1 MKRYLKYLLSLLILV
16 LVLGVLK
23 IPSDAAEGNGASGN
37 DVINNKPATELQS
50 GSISKNKTG
59 WIFYITDSTHHT
71 KTPIYFVPYMRPSG
85 NLDTTYVH
93 ARDHDRSSVVECP
106 FTLKELIADYT
117 GGAVQWNSPAFQI
130 TGISVGSGN
139 DLKSH
144 FLSYPNGDITK
155 DQYIMNFV
163 TALFD
168 NGNPQGSVRQDIL
181 DNYEDRYLIV
191 EAVMWQGRKASDSK
205 NYLVSVPY
213 WWQAFSPTGDTSK
226 FGSSTARRQ
235 FAHSMYIPETW
246 GILKGESPN
255 WNGLEA
261 VDALMNPTCGFG
273 IMMFRFSGTPEE
285 EETPQP
291 PSITVTNTN
300 DYLRANELNYV
311 FADIKT
317 DSSAMREADTYDDA
331 TFGINAELES
341 IWKKHVGADDRNQAI
356 KDGKW
361 YIEET
366 ITSDIVNKLGL
377 SNGLFYRSEAGAYFK
392 PSDAVG
398 LKTVIKGSG
407 MQYAGYGYNLTR
419 TVFNDNMVISSFS
432 TRGDNQSMKSYVK
445 DTLKFDVGH
454 DGVKSNIVMTD
465 NTEGQTS
472 DTAQDKYTFVGKVT
486 EYYEHNDKI
495 HHSAEYEDEYG
506 WTANGTWGVTG
517 QKKVKDEW
525 DEPNWNSYTADYTTD
540 TKQHDVTHGLYKYT
554 PYNITTVPNTSAGN
568 LLLATGHI
576 GQAYSKVS
584 FASQQSG
591 VLKIYPEVKY
601 EMWYIGS
608 TETWSTPQKKDIYV
622 MGEKQRSC
630 KPAIIHGYNVY
641 IPGGSMKGQTIVDS
655 PLTGTLANDFSNSW
669 SADGSYQSEYEV
681 CSQGSGF
688 ETATTNAPKIDFASF
703 GLDLSESSINGFTPK
718 GTWESASPLDSHM
731 NFVFAVLG
739 NVDSE
744 VKMRRYNQSNQP
756 QGQEYDMSFDI
767 SDNTISSTTKQQ
779 IKIVFENGS
788 VTTGKTEVI
797 SAIASAYGV
806 SSSEATTIWNN
817 SGIEQQLREMM
828 ETSASSN
835 NNSGN
840 VVETPDNWYDET
852 SECLTITVCKTTV
865 TFGKIL
871 LSDKHDYGSSTSQS
885 ETSITSVGNGG
896 YQCRYF
902 YSLKFISDSINVDGF
917 NLDVSGTKY
926 LIHDNEIKGAR
937 FLVSNSTTSNMR
949 K

>member
-1 MKRYLKYLLSLLILV
+1 MRKYLRYILGILILV
-16 LVLGVLK
+16 LTISFVPSISTVAGTDVNGDSGDDGGKTPASNLK
-23 IPSDAAEGNGASGN
+23 P
-37 DVINNKPATELQS
+37 
-50 GSISKNKTG
+50 GSISQHKSG
-59 WIFYITDSTHHT
+59 VLCYITSGHMYTISDVVFIPYSQIPNYKTVSTD
-71 KTPIYFVPYMRPSG
+71 YLR
-85 NLDTTYVH
+85 
-93 ARDHDRSSVVECP
+93 ARDFTGDSRVERKP
-106 FTLKELIADYT
+106 YTLKEVIKSYS
-117 GGAVQWNSPAFQI
+117 GIEWNVPPFSVTSG
-130 TGISVGSGN
+130 TGIGSS
-139 DLKSH
+139 LKSH
-144 FLSYPNGDITK
+144 LLEAPDPSQPEETYALYFIARVFGKDMLDIMK
-155 DQYIMNFV
+155 ADPDDY
-163 TALFD
+163 
-168 NGNPQGSVRQDIL
+168 
-181 DNYEDRYLIV
+181 YLIFETV
-191 EAVMWQGRKASDSK
+191 IWHGENSTDTY
-205 NYLVSVPY
+205 NYMATSPHTWNAFGISPSRFGYSTDAMNVP
-213 WWQAFSPTGDTSK
+213 
-226 FGSSTARRQ
+226 
-235 FAHSMYIPETW
+235 HSMYLPETW
-246 GILKGESPN
+246 YIM
-255 WNGLEA
+255 EA
-261 VDALMNPTCGFG
+261 VSPKFGHTEDVQTLMTPTNGFG
-273 IMMFRFSGTPEE
+273 MMMVKIDAPEE
-285 EETPQP
+285 EQQTPQP
-291 PSITVTNTN
+291 PTISTSTTD
-300 DYLRANELNYV
+300 DYLRANELNYI
-311 FADIKT
+311 FADMEK
-317 DSSAMREADTYDDA
+317 DSKAMREENIYADYMDL
-331 TFGINAELES
+331 GLES
-341 IWKKHVGADDRNQAI
+341 YWKKHTGGDYRNNKV

-361 YIEET
+361 YIVES
-366 ITSDIVNKLGL
+366 ITSDLVSHMGGVGNALY
-377 SNGLFYRSEAGAYFK
+377 YRSGAGDYFT
-392 PSDAVG
+392 PSNAVG
-398 LKTVIKGSG
+398 LKTVDVGSAG
-407 MQYAGYGYNLTR
+407 GSKPQYPGYGYNLVR
-419 TVFNDNMVISSFS
+419 SLWGDNLVISSFS
-432 TRGDNQSMKSYVK
+432 SRGDNQAMKSWAQSV
-445 DTLKFDVGH
+445 LKYEVGH
-454 DGVKSNIVMTD
+454 DGKKTTVSNMTNQEIKVPVDKSA
-465 NTEGQTS
+465 S
-472 DTAQDKYTFVGKVT
+472 YTFTGEIT
-486 EYYEHNDKI
+486 EQYQYNDKI

-506 WTANGTWGVTG
+506 LKADGTYGVTG
-517 QKKVKDEW
+517 KKKVKDAW
-525 DEPNWNSYTADYTTD
+525 DEDNWIDKEEKYNPITIS
-540 TKQHDVTHGLYKYT
+540 KSLTHGLYKYL
-554 PYNITTVPNTSAGN
+554 PYDITTVPNTSAGN

-630 KPAIIHGYNVY
+630 KPAIVHGYNVY

-655 PLTGTLANDFSNSW
+655 PLTGTLANDFSSSW

-797 SAIASAYGV
+797 NAIASAYGV
-806 SSSEATTIWNN
+806 STSEATTIWNN
-817 SGIEQQLREMM
+817 SGIENQLREMM
-828 ETSASSN
+828 ETSASAN

-840 VVETPDNWYDET
+840 VVETSDNWYDET

-885 ETSITSVGNGG
+885 ETNITSVGNGG

-902 YSLKFISDSINVDGF
+902 YSLKFTSDSINVDGF

>member
-1 MKRYLKYLLSLLILV
+1 MRKKKYLLAVLATFILLLSISITVFADGATGSVTGGGSGKGGGTGGGSTMTVQNGCSYKKTGFIFYIVDQNGNVVKSPIARRTYSNIGCSGSHIRCLDTRFAGSVSDIDNESMQNSAYWWNMPPFDENGNGNGGLIKDWCLQKTSDTSINV
-16 LVLGVLK
+16 LIFIMNTWDMQTAVDFVAYDQYLIIEPFMWSGIYNGSSYEGDIVGTAIGWVNARDGFGLSASSGYETRYSMGGLPNSMAFSIPVLGVSAPANIYGK
-23 IPSDAAEGNGASGN
+23 HSYDEIKSQGYG
-37 DVINNKPATELQS
+37 VIAVWAKE
-50 GSISKNKTG
+50 
-59 WIFYITDSTHHT
+59 
-71 KTPIYFVPYMRPSG
+71 
-85 NLDTTYVH
+85 
-93 ARDHDRSSVVECP
+93 
-106 FTLKELIADYT
+106 LKEE
-117 GGAVQWNSPAFQI
+117 N
-130 TGISVGSGN
+130 
-139 DLKSH
+139 
-144 FLSYPNGDITK
+144 
-155 DQYIMNFV
+155 
-163 TALFD
+163 
-168 NGNPQGSVRQDIL
+168 
-181 DNYEDRYLIV
+181 
-191 EAVMWQGRKASDSK
+191 
-205 NYLVSVPY
+205 
-213 WWQAFSPTGDTSK
+213 
-226 FGSSTARRQ
+226 
-235 FAHSMYIPETW
+235 
-246 GILKGESPN
+246 
-255 WNGLEA
+255 
-261 VDALMNPTCGFG
+261 
-273 IMMFRFSGTPEE
+273 
-285 EETPQP
+285 PQP
-291 PSITVTNTN
+291 PSITVTNTS

-311 FADIKT
+311 FADIKE

-331 TFGINAELES
+331 KFGINAELES
-341 IWKKHVGADDRNQAI
+341 VWKKHVTADDRNQAI

-377 SNGLFYRSEAGAYFK
+377 SNGLFYRSAAGKYFR

-398 LKTVIKGSG
+398 LKTVNKGSG

-419 TVFNDNMVISSFS
+419 TVFDDNMVISSFS
-432 TRGDNQSMKSYVK
+432 SRGDNQSMKSYVK

-454 DGVKSNIVMTD
+454 DGVKSNIVMND

-472 DTAQDKYTFVGKVT
+472 DTAQDKYSFVGKVT

-495 HHSAEYEDEYG
+495 HHPAEYEDEYG
-506 WTANGTWGVTG
+506 IDVNGKYSVVG

-525 DEPNWNSYTADYTTD
+525 DEPNWNSYTADHTTD

-554 PYNITTVPNTSAGN
+554 PYNITTVPNASAGN
-568 LLLATGHI
+568 RLLATGHI

-584 FASQQSG
+584 FATQQSG

-601 EMWYIGS
+601 EMWYMGG
-608 TETWSTPQKKDIYV
+608 TETWSTPQKKNIYV

-641 IPGGSMKGQTIVDS
+641 IQGGQMRGQTIVDS

-669 SADGSYQSEYEV
+669 SADGSFQSEYEV
-681 CSQGSGF
+681 CTQGSGF

-703 GLDLSESSINGFTPK
+703 GLDLNESSINGFTPK

-731 NFVFAVLG
+731 GFVFAVLG

-767 SDNTISSTTKQQ
+767 SDNIISSTTKQQ
-779 IKIVFENGS
+779 IKIVFENGA

-797 SAIASAYGV
+797 NAIASAYGV
-806 SSSEATTIWNN
+806 STSEATTIWNN
-817 SGIEQQLREMM
+817 SGIENQLREMM
-828 ETSASSN
+828 ETSASAN

-885 ETSITSVGNGG
+885 ETNITSVGNGG

-902 YSLKFISDSINVDGF
+902 YSLKFTSDSINVDGF